1 MHTISL
7 RFRIILILWIGI
19 FTGYVPRYTSDEIRF
34 CINQSKS
41 AVSLDELG
49 YRLIYNETYRETIQ
63 LIEGNTHGVSVP
75 VGLRGRKGDE
85 VGRLW
90 TKQVSLVRKK
100 RKGPATVVIEN
111 RAWSVT
117 RCRQRLG
124 TNPKD
129 GDARVVIGCM
139 HLLNAEYDQAL
150 QYLKNIDSLMYN
162 SFVERD
168 IIEFRGMAFY
178 QLSRN
183 AKKKR
188 DSEAYIHFLEGEQKE
203 YLYALREKIDTD
215 YFRYLYALTFIDLG
229 LFLEKLASKGEHIL
243 VKLPRSNSIQVAKDA
258 YANALDILE
267 GYSRPD
273 KKIHERRA
281 MLYMKLGEEQKAGE
295 ERELQGRASKMSIF
309 ERERKP
315 VREKILSELIDSTIF
330 IEEFMVDYIQS
341 LDLIYTDSSDTVM
354 VNLDSM
360 TQNYCDVLTR
370 DKLGA
375 YPEVATMVE
384 TNRKI
389 LFDEIGFQI
398 YKTVTDSLHTLKK
411 DYLWRILF
419 AGIRKKKYAGALKL
433 IDRYGILLAE
443 GGKLEE
449 LAMLRKG
456 LQETWDDETTLEKIQ
471 KEKGK
476 KTDTVEVSAKTEEQK
491 ESSLLRK
498 SGDAAGKT
506 ESAGD
511 MHEQIG
517 ELIDNLIAKGDFI
530 GAYRGVKTYEKL
542 LKDNYDDT
550 KINTIINDLEKLITR
565 DYGKKHL
572 RKLQKELKD

>member
-49 YRLIYNETYRETIQ
+49 YRLIYDETYRETIQ

-90 TKQVSLVRKK
+90 TKQISLVRKK
-100 RKGPATVVIEN
+100 RKGPAIVVIEN

-188 DSEAYIHFLEGEQKE
+188 DS
-203 YLYALREKIDTD
+203 
-215 YFRYLYALTFIDLG
+215 
-229 LFLEKLASKGEHIL
+229 
-243 VKLPRSNSIQVAKDA
+243 
-258 YANALDILE
+258 DI
-267 GYSRPD
+267 G
-273 KKIHERRA
+273 
-281 MLYMKLGEEQKAGE
+281 
-295 ERELQGRASKMSIF
+295 
-309 ERERKP
+309 
-315 VREKILSELIDSTIF
+315 
-330 IEEFMVDYIQS
+330 
-341 LDLIYTDSSDTVM
+341 
-354 VNLDSM
+354 
-360 TQNYCDVLTR
+360 
-370 DKLGA
+370 
-375 YPEVATMVE
+375 
-384 TNRKI
+384 
-389 LFDEIGFQI
+389 
-398 YKTVTDSLHTLKK
+398 
-411 DYLWRILF
+411 
-419 AGIRKKKYAGALKL
+419 
-433 IDRYGILLAE
+433 
-443 GGKLEE
+443 
-449 LAMLRKG
+449 
-456 LQETWDDETTLEKIQ
+456 
-471 KEKGK
+471 
-476 KTDTVEVSAKTEEQK
+476 
-491 ESSLLRK
+491 
-498 SGDAAGKT
+498 
-506 ESAGD
+506 
-511 MHEQIG
+511 
-517 ELIDNLIAKGDFI
+517 
-530 GAYRGVKTYEKL
+530 
-542 LKDNYDDT
+542 
-550 KINTIINDLEKLITR
+550 
-565 DYGKKHL
+565 
-572 RKLQKELKD
+572 